1 MENTAV
7 DIQFVRLDD
16 DVREMVNKLAR
27 QSTRR
32 VSDIVNE
39 VLREWMRQASE

>member
-16 DVREMVNKLAR
+16 DVRVMVNKLAR